1 MNSKQYF
8 NKIAGD
14 WDSMRETFFS
24 IEVREQA
31 ISVAGI
37 QSKAVVADIG
47 AGSGFITEGLVNKV
61 LKIIA
66 VDQSE
71 KMLER
76 MQEKFYKYKN
86 IYYRLSG
93 AERLPIADGEV
104 DIAFANMYL
113 HHVEDPPAAIKEM
126 VRILKPGGRIVIT
139 DADKHDY
146 EFLRT
151 EQHDRW
157 LGFDRDDI
165 KKWFENT
172 NLKNIKVDC
181 VGTNCCPTAQSSGE
195 RAVIT
200 IFYAVGE
207 K

>member
-8 NKIAGD
+8 DNIAGD
-14 WDSMRETFFS
+14 WDSMRKTFFS
-24 IEVREQA
+24 EKVREKA
-31 ISVAGI
+31 IAVARI
-37 QSKAVVADIG
+37 HSSAVVADIG
-47 AGSGFITEGLVNKV
+47 AGSGFITEGLVNEV
-61 LKIIA
+61 YKIIA

-71 KMLER
+71 KMLEI
-76 MQEKFYKYKN
+76 MQEKFSSYDN
-86 IYYRLSG
+86 VDYRLS
-93 AERLPIADGEV
+93 ESDKIPIADGEV

-139 DADKHDY
+139 DADKHNY

-172 NLKNIKVDC
+172 GLTNIKVDC
-181 VGTNCCPTAQSSGE
+181 VEANCYSTAQSSGE
-195 RAVIT
+195 QAVIT
-200 IFYAVGE
+200 IFYALGE